1 MKILPQILQAY
12 ILAFTIPTLTTGCKT
27 PVSAEQAAYTTVAAA
42 NTGFKTALQLWAV
55 SYAKREAAN
64 EATKTTDPGGY
75 LERHNALLKEDGR
88 IRIVQAN
95 FTASE
100 RLVVETWLAAKSS
113 GIPVPPDPKP
123 SQEMLSSITE
133 VKFLTK

>member
-1 MKILPQILQAY
+1 M
-12 ILAFTIPTLTTGCKT
+12 
-27 PVSAEQAAYTTVAAA
+27 
-42 NTGFKTALQLWAV
+42 
-55 SYAKREAAN
+55 SYARREAAN
-64 EATKTTDPGGY
+64 EATKAADPGGY

-113 GIPVPPDPKP
+113 GIPTPPDPKP
-123 SQEMLSSITE
+123 SQEMLSAITE
-133 VKFLTK
+133 VKSLTK

>member
-1 MKILPQILQAY
+1 MKFLPQILLAF
-12 ILAFTIPTLTTGCKT
+12 ILAFTIPALTTGCQT

-55 SYAKREAAN
+55 SYARREAAN
-64 EATKTTDPGGY
+64 ETTKATDPGGY
-75 LERHNALLKEDGR
+75 LERRNALLKEDGR

-100 RLVVETWLAAKSS
+100 KLVVETWLAAKSS
-113 GIPVPPDPKP
+113 GIPTSPDPKA
-123 SQEMLSSITE
+123 SQEMISAITE
-133 VKFLTK
+133 VKSLTK